1 MILFLFVLLLSVPA
15 AFAQEQDV
23 PQVNPAH
30 VLQELNRL
38 VEQSR
43 QDPVVHSRQRYIS
56 DQLYALSAQEKR
68 LQAWWEQTLQSLNQA
83 RLGNAG
89 NRRQLSEVALQYKAA
104 KLHYGNEQE
113 KVVQARKG
121 FAAMQAE
128 ARRGLDVE
136 FPQLTIVQPETPPS
150 ADTTA
155 DNQLDRNELDALLTE
170 LEADFYRS
178 KRESSPPVAEQS
190 TGKESEGQ

>member
-1 MILFLFVLLLSVPA
+1 M
-15 AFAQEQDV
+15 
-23 PQVNPAH
+23 
-30 VLQELNRL
+30 
-38 VEQSR
+38 
-43 QDPVVHSRQRYIS
+43 HSRQRYIS
-56 DQLYALSAQEKR
+56 DQLYALSTQEKR

-83 RLGNAG
+83 RVEAAG
-89 NRRQLSEVALQYKAA
+89 NRRQLSEVALHYKAA
-104 KLHYGNEQE
+104 KLHYSNEQE
-113 KVVQARKG
+113 KIAQARQG

-136 FPQLTIVQPETPPS
+136 FPQLTIVQPETHPS

-155 DNQLDRNELDALLTE
+155 DNQLDRNELDVLLTE